1 MSDGFL
7 ARSNQTKEASSLPR
21 LLLFGRRGSA
31 WGTCLLSLESLFLS
45 EIPKATIS
53 ASFANINI
61 TTPPFPRPPSPCLLS
76 RTTTTPPNAPNING
90 LLVVGMDDLVYKNLY
105 EMAAA
110 IAAILHTG
118 LQMTTVAVSSQS
130 LLKAAAP
137 QNQFTST
144 IVRRTSSLGSVK
156 NVSKSFGLNCS
167 ANYKASMAVYKV
179 KVITPEGE
187 EHEFEA
193 PDDTY
198 ILDAAENAGVELPYS
213 CRAGACCTCGGKVA
227 SGSVDQSDGSFL
239 DENQMKEGY
248 LLTCTSYP
256 LSDCVIH
263 THKEGDLC

>member
-7 ARSNQTKEASSLPR
+7 ARSNQTKEGSSLPR

-45 EIPKATIS
+45 DIPKAATIS
-53 ASFANINI
+53 ASSANINI
-61 TTPPFPRPPSPCLLS
+61 TTTPFPRPPIPVPILSCHHHPRQTMGTRVKSREPLPCS
-76 RTTTTPPNAPNING
+76 YHNHSAPNING
-90 LLVVGMDDLVYKNLY
+90 LLVVGMYDLVLKHLANQ
-105 EMAAA
+105 AT

-118 LQMTTVAVSSQS
+118 LQMTTAAVSSQS

-167 ANYKASMAVYKV
+167 ANYKS
-179 KVITPEGE
+179 INGS
-187 EHEFEA
+187 
-193 PDDTY
+193 
-198 ILDAAENAGVELPYS
+198 IQAENAGVELPYS
-213 CRAGACCTCGGKVA
+213 CRAGACCTCAGKVA

-239 DENQMKEGY
+239 DENQMKDGY

-263 THKEGDLC
+263 THKEDDLC

>member
-1 MSDGFL
+1 
-7 ARSNQTKEASSLPR
+7 
-21 LLLFGRRGSA
+21 
-31 WGTCLLSLESLFLS
+31 
-45 EIPKATIS
+45 
-53 ASFANINI
+53 
-61 TTPPFPRPPSPCLLS
+61 
-76 RTTTTPPNAPNING
+76 
-90 LLVVGMDDLVYKNLY
+90 
-105 EMAAA
+105 
-110 IAAILHTG
+110 
-118 LQMTTVAVSSQS
+118 MTTVAVSSQS

-193 PDDTY
+193 PYDTY
-198 ILDAAENAGVELPYS
+198 ILDAAENAGIELPYS
-213 CRAGACCTCGGKVA
+213 CRAGACCSCAGKVA

-239 DENQMKEGY
+239 DENQMKDGY

-263 THKEGDLC
+263 THKEDDLC